1 MYSVVSGGFG
11 SMEVIT
17 INAKQPINIK
27 ETHVACIGYFDGI
40 HKGHMA
46 LINETIKLASHKYIP
61 TVICFDNDPHVLMHK
76 ISDPRYITPY
86 HERLRRLEACGIKRC
101 FLLHFDEDMM
111 CMSKNEFIEK
121 ILNKLNLHTI
131 ICGEDFRFAYRG
143 EGNIETLRNQTFQL
157 NVVSEKKYHN
167 TKISSSTIEKLI
179 EEGNMKECYEQLG
192 RYYSIKGIVIHGAH
206 VGSTKLGFPTANLQM
221 DEDYLIPKKGVY
233 AGSVKIDNET
243 YKAMINVGNNPTM
256 NYQMNTS
263 IEAHIID
270 FDRDIYGQNIT
281 FYFHDYMR
289 EEKKFN
295 SLEELIEQLKYDI
308 QFVRNL

>member
-1 MYSVVSGGFG
+1 
-11 SMEVIT
+11 MEVIT
-17 INAKQPINIK
+17 INTKQPICLK

-46 LINETIKLASHKYIP
+46 LIEETIRLSNNKYLP
-61 TVICFDNDPHVLMHK
+61 AVICFDNDPHVIMHK
-76 ISDPRYITPY
+76 IHNPRYITPFQ
-86 HERLRRLEACGIKRC
+86 ERLRIFEKNGIKRC

-111 CMSKNEFIEK
+111 CMSKHDFIEQ

-131 ICGEDFRFAYRG
+131 ICGEDFHFAHHG
-143 EGNIETLRNQTFQL
+143 EGNIESLKNQKFQL
-157 NVVSEKKYHN
+157 TVVSEKKYHS
-167 TKISSSTIEKLI
+167 TKISSSMIEKLI
-179 EEGNMKECYEQLG
+179 EDGKMKECYEQLG
-192 RYYSIKGIVIHGAH
+192 RYYSIKGKVIHGAH

-221 DEDYLIPKKGVY
+221 NENYLIPKKGVY
-233 AGSVKIDNET
+233 AGSVRIANET

-270 FDRDIYGQNIT
+270 FDRDIYDENIT

>member
-1 MYSVVSGGFG
+1 MCLVVLGGFG
-11 SMEVIT
+11 SMEVI
-17 INAKQPINIK
+17 IVNAKKPISIEGK
-27 ETHVACIGYFDGI
+27 HVACIGYFDGI

-46 LINETIKLASHKYIP
+46 LIKETVKLADNMYIP
-61 TVICFDNDPHVLMHK
+61 AVICFDNDPHVIMHK
-76 ISDPRYITPY
+76 ISEPRYITPH
-86 HERLRRLEACGIKRC
+86 HERLRILESCGIKRC

-111 CMSKNEFIEK
+111 CMSKNDFIDK
-121 ILNKLNLHTI
+121 ILNNLNLHTI

-143 EGNIETLRNQTFQL
+143 EGNIETLKNQKFQL
-157 NVVSEKKYHN
+157 NVISEKKYQN
-167 TKISSSTIEKLI
+167 TKISSSTIERLI
-179 EEGNMKECYEQLG
+179 EDGNMNECYEQLG
-192 RYYSIKGIVIHGAH
+192 RFYCIKGTVIHGAH

-221 DEDYLIPKKGVY
+221 DENYLIPKKGVY
-233 AGSVKIDNET
+233 AGSVRIGDET

-295 SLEELIEQLKYDI
+295 CLEELIEQLKYDI